1 MYFFK
6 WAELKPKYRIYLVI
20 NLIIINNKEVIVIMK
35 SSKQVVKAFSLILQI
50 GITVIT
56 SIFLSL
62 LIGIQLDKWLNTG
75 FMVFIFLLFGIIASF
90 RSIYYMTKNFY
101 AKDLEKEKEELQYFE
116 DLKNKSKE
124 NKR

>member
-1 MYFFK
+1 
-6 WAELKPKYRIYLVI
+6 
-20 NLIIINNKEVIVIMK
+20 MK